1 MFPVWSTW
9 WSHAATRVSR
19 WQLRIDSRLM
29 WTERPSQV
37 SWMRPSSNVPWGGW
51 GGVTDQCGC
60 TGFVMVFGVFAC
72 TCWIQKNKPSCT
84 RVAFSQLWSHW
95 LAVLECHLQFQAE
108 RPWTLQ
114 QHIGEKFKTWETMNV
129 YGHETWGKMMGRN
142 PRNPRH
148 HQSLHGFNSTS
159 ESISYQLAVSISCTS
174 FQVMGDGHIELTRE
188 LREPASPALSHPEQQ
203 RCCGRRVLLFFVIL
217 HSCTLLSEILAIL
230 NFLIFANYSM
240 MCAMTVPLLLSGM
253 VCGHVAWRA
262 ELTHL
267 DCSFLPLKT
276 QTWYWK
282 ALLWMPLGL
291 FQGVIVLLAWD
302 DYLEQS
308 TYDESEFFEAPPA
321 PAPADTG
328 EGLRRRD
335 SNRSEAGND
344 WNRFHCKARC
354 YNCYRCYLISID
366 FHDYS
371 KCFKIL
377 NLTRILWSKNCMRF
391 KT

>member
-1 MFPVWSTW
+1 
-9 WSHAATRVSR
+9 
-19 WQLRIDSRLM
+19 
-29 WTERPSQV
+29 
-37 SWMRPSSNVPWGGW
+37 
-51 GGVTDQCGC
+51 
-60 TGFVMVFGVFAC
+60 
-72 TCWIQKNKPSCT
+72 
-84 RVAFSQLWSHW
+84 
-95 LAVLECHLQFQAE
+95 
-108 RPWTLQ
+108 
-114 QHIGEKFKTWETMNV
+114 
-129 YGHETWGKMMGRN
+129 
-142 PRNPRH
+142 
-148 HQSLHGFNSTS
+148 
-159 ESISYQLAVSISCTS
+159 
-174 FQVMGDGHIELTRE
+174 MGDGHIELTRE
-188 LREPASPALSHPEQQ
+188 LREPTSPTLSRQEQQ

-308 TYDESEFFEAPPA
+308 TYEESDLFEAPPT
-321 PAPADTG
+321 PAPTDTR
-328 EGLRRRD
+328 ELRRGD

-344 WNRFHCKARC
+344 WNRFHCKAGGD
-354 YNCYRCYLISID
+354 LI
-366 FHDYS
+366 
-371 KCFKIL
+371 
-377 NLTRILWSKNCMRF
+377 
-391 KT
+391 

>member
-1 MFPVWSTW
+1 
-9 WSHAATRVSR
+9 
-19 WQLRIDSRLM
+19 
-29 WTERPSQV
+29 
-37 SWMRPSSNVPWGGW
+37 
-51 GGVTDQCGC
+51 
-60 TGFVMVFGVFAC
+60 
-72 TCWIQKNKPSCT
+72 
-84 RVAFSQLWSHW
+84 
-95 LAVLECHLQFQAE
+95 
-108 RPWTLQ
+108 
-114 QHIGEKFKTWETMNV
+114 
-129 YGHETWGKMMGRN
+129 
-142 PRNPRH
+142 
-148 HQSLHGFNSTS
+148 
-159 ESISYQLAVSISCTS
+159 
-174 FQVMGDGHIELTRE
+174 MGDGHIELTRE

-203 RCCGRRVLLFFVIL
+203 GCCGRRVLLFFVIL

-267 DCSFLPLKT
+267 DCSFLPLKS

-308 TYDESEFFEAPPA
+308 SYDESEFFEAPPA

-328 EGLRRRD
+328 EGLRRGD

-344 WNRFHCKARC
+344 WNRFHCKAR
-354 YNCYRCYLISID
+354 
-366 FHDYS
+366 
-371 KCFKIL
+371 
-377 NLTRILWSKNCMRF
+377 
-391 KT
+391 

>member
-29 WTERPSQV
+29 WTERPSQGFLDETEFKCALGRLGRSDWSV
-37 SWMRPSSNVPWGGW
+37 RLYRVCDGFWCFCMYLLDPEKQTKLYKSCLFSAL
-51 GGVTDQCGC
+51 VTLIGR
-60 TGFVMVFGVFAC
+60 FGVPFAVPSW
-72 TCWIQKNKPSCT
+72 TTLNSAATYWREIQDM
-84 RVAFSQLWSHW
+84 RDYERLW
-95 LAVLECHLQFQAE
+95 
-108 RPWTLQ
+108 
-114 QHIGEKFKTWETMNV
+114 TWDM
-129 YGHETWGKMMGRN
+129 GKMMGRN

-267 DCSFLPLKT
+267 DCSFLPLKRRHGIGRLFCGCHWVYFKESLFCWPGMIIWSSPPT
-276 QTWYWK
+276 TNLSFLKLLQLLPRQTPERGWEEGTATEAK
-282 ALLWMPLGL
+282 LGMTGIV
-291 FQGVIVLLAWD
+291 FIARQGVTTVTVL
-302 DYLEQS
+302 
-308 TYDESEFFEAPPA
+308 P
-321 PAPADTG
+321 
-328 EGLRRRD
+328 
-335 SNRSEAGND
+335 
-344 WNRFHCKARC
+344 
-354 YNCYRCYLISID
+354 D
-366 FHDYS
+366 FHW
-371 KCFKIL
+371 FPWL
-377 NLTRILWSKNCMRF
+377 
-391 KT
+391 